1 MILSCSNIQKSFG
14 AEEILKNVSFMIEDK
29 EKAAIIGVNGA
40 GKSTLFRIIT
50 QEISKDAGEVII
62 PKDKKIGYFEQNLT
76 VMGENTIYGELISVF
91 DDIISAESEMRN
103 IEEQMSGKSVEE
115 LELLMSKYS
124 SLSNYIEK
132 NNGYEYQSRIRGVIK
147 GLGFSPQDYDTPVNR
162 LSGGEKTRV
171 ALGKLLLSTPDILLL
186 DEPTNHLDMDSVN
199 WLEDYIKS
207 YPSAVIVVS
216 HDRYFIDK
224 TVSKIIE
231 IENGRSTVY
240 NGSYT
245 AYSEK
250 KQTQREIDMHR
261 YLSEQQEIKRQE
273 EVIKKLR
280 SFNREKSIKRA
291 ESREKALEKMEKTE
305 RPENLPDK
313 MRLILKP
320 KKESGNDVLSVKNV
334 GKSFDGTNLFRN
346 VSFEVKKRD
355 KIALIGANGI
365 GKTTLFRIILGKLT
379 SEEGCTKLGA
389 NVTIG
394 YYDQEHQTLNDSKTI
409 FDEIYDTYPDMTV
422 DEIRNALAAF
432 VFTGDDVFKEISSLS
447 GGEKGRV
454 ALAKIMLSNANF
466 LILDEPTNHLD
477 IVSKEILENALRN
490 YSGTYLYISHD
501 RYFINNT
508 AEKILELKN
517 NGIKEYLG
525 NYDYYI
531 EQKAAEANTQNTTL
545 SETEQKKENENK
557 NDWQKQKQLQS
568 ENRKKETLL
577 KKTESEIEKTE
588 SEIAECEEMLMRE
601 DISTDVGKLNEI
613 YSKKEKLE
621 KDLELLYEKWDS
633 LT

>member
-1 MILSCSNIQKSFG
+1 MFATVILGLLI
-14 AEEILKNVSFMIEDK
+14 V
-29 EKAAIIGVNGA
+29 AIFAVG
-40 GKSTLFRIIT
+40 
-50 QEISKDAGEVII
+50 
-62 PKDKKIGYFEQNLT
+62 
-76 VMGENTIYGELISVF
+76 
-91 DDIISAESEMRN
+91 MRN
-103 IEEQMSGKSVEE
+103 IYNNFFKGESTCCKGECSSSCPMAKANENYRDRVEA
-115 LELLMSKYS
+115 
-124 SLSNYIEK
+124 IEK
-132 NNGYEYQSRIRGVIK
+132 FK
-147 GLGFSPQDYDTPVNR
+147 LK
-162 LSGGEKTRV
+162 KTINV
-171 ALGKLLLSTPDILLL
+171 EGMTC
-186 DEPTNHLDMDSVN
+186 NHCT
-199 WLEDYIKS
+199 
-207 YPSAVIVVS
+207 A
-216 HDRYFIDK
+216 
-224 TVSKIIE
+224 TV
-231 IENGRSTVY
+231 
-240 NGSYT
+240 
-245 AYSEK
+245 
-250 KQTQREIDMHR
+250 
-261 YLSEQQEIKRQE
+261 
-273 EVIKKLR
+273 
-280 SFNREKSIKRA
+280 
-291 ESREKALEKMEKTE
+291 EKALEKMEKTE

-545 SETEQKKENENK
+545 SETEHKKENENK